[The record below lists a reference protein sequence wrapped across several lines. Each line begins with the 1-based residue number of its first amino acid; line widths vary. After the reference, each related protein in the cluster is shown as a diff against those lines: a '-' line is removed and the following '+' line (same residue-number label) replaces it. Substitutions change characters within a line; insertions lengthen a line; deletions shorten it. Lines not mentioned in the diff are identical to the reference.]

1 LGSKIIKGVKNIMGR
16 AKDMGVISQEK
27 EETKRENP
35 RKAT

>member
-1 LGSKIIKGVKNIMGR
+1 MIKGVKNNMGR
-16 AKDMGVISQEK
+16 AEDMGVISQGR